1 MEESIKGNKCERE
14 RTIIIVHTYIDHI
27 TVGRSCQTT
36 SPNLEPQLRAKNV
49 HIKRVKN
56 ISVLNF
62 ILCVFLEATKQA
74 RNRNRIRKKDQ
85 RTNWQTDRQPDR
97 QMERRTDR
105 QTTSQ
110 VSSTVKRKEIRL
122 EREREKRRL
131 PMAGRVRKVS
141 YLWDSLFFLR
151 KLSKLEPV
159 VKT

>member
-1 MEESIKGNKCERE
+1 MH
-14 RTIIIVHTYIDHI
+14 TVHRSYH
-27 TVGRSCQTT
+27 GRSEL
-36 SPNLEPQLRAKNV
+36 SNNKPQLGAPTQGQER
-49 HIKRVKN
+49 IKRVKN

-85 RTNWQTDRQPDR
+85 RTNERTGRQTDRQPDR

-122 EREREKRRL
+122 EREREREKRRL

-159 VKT
+159 VKTQIS

>member
-1 MEESIKGNKCERE
+1 MRERE
-14 RTIIIVHTYIDHI
+14 RERSSSCILYIDHI

-85 RTNWQTDRQPDR
+85 RTNERTGRQTDRQPDR

-122 EREREKRRL
+122 EREREKKEGYPWL
-131 PMAGRVRKVS
+131 AES
-141 YLWDSLFFLR
+141 
-151 KLSKLEPV
+151 
-159 VKT
+159 VK

>member
-14 RTIIIVHTYIDHI
+14 RERERSSSCILYIDHI

-85 RTNWQTDRQPDR
+85 RTNERTGRQTDSQIGRWKDGQIDR
-97 QMERRTDR
+97 Q
-105 QTTSQ
+105 QAKL
-110 VSSTVKRKEIRL
+110 VLLLKEKKFAWK
-122 EREREKRRL
+122 EREKEKK
-131 PMAGRVRKVS
+131 KVTHGWQS
-141 YLWDSLFFLR
+141 
-151 KLSKLEPV
+151 P
-159 VKT
+159 

>member
-1 MEESIKGNKCERE
+1 MREGERE
-14 RTIIIVHTYIDHI
+14 RSSSCILYIDHI

-85 RTNWQTDRQPDR
+85 RTNERTGRQTDSQIGRWKDGQIDR
-97 QMERRTDR
+97 Q
-105 QTTSQ
+105 QAKL
-110 VSSTVKRKEIRL
+110 VLLLKEKKFAWK
-122 EREREKRRL
+122 ERERKK
-131 PMAGRVRKVS
+131 KVTHGWQS
-141 YLWDSLFFLR
+141 
-151 KLSKLEPV
+151 P
-159 VKT
+159 

>member
-1 MEESIKGNKCERE
+1 MRERE
-14 RTIIIVHTYIDHI
+14 NDHHRAYIHRSYH
-27 TVGRSCQTT
+27 GRSEL
-36 SPNLEPQLRAKNV
+36 SNNKPQLGAPTQGQER
-49 HIKRVKN
+49 IKRVKN

-85 RTNWQTDRQPDR
+85 RTNERTGRQTDRQPDR

-105 QTTSQ
+105 QQ
-110 VSSTVKRKEIRL
+110 AKLVLLLKEKKFAWK
-122 EREREKRRL
+122 ERERERKKRL

-159 VKT
+159 VKKQKS